1 MIKNLRADQSY
12 FLTFERFGFVQ
23 GNSRNSDTARIACNE
38 IGGYYSLL
46 WMETREQIRNKTF
59 DYTVPV
65 QTVQSLK
72 NIISKTDSLY
82 SSYQR
87 LAIIDCS
94 LIDQVPA
101 QLTAMVEKANECEGF
116 IYADYSDETRP
127 KSLAGSFLSYYFRST
142 SYHFFDIGG
151 PLLENP
157 PIDKMTFCGDKPW
170 ELDLV
175 EGFER
180 YILTAGQVSF
190 CSWHFAQG
198 KEIIDPYDFYTTIVF
213 KMYDHFRNSFF
224 EITLNACSLSWLERA
239 TQGKPLSFFRYL
251 MIMESFDESF
261 IKEYVY
267 YTARGSYSEEG
278 YTDYAIA
285 RLSFGYQLSPEYLAF
300 ADETGEQY
308 SYH

>member
-198 KEIIDPYDFYTTIVF
+198 KKIIYWISGYNYFI
-213 KMYDHFRNSFF
+213 FRNANSF
-224 EITLNACSLSWLERA
+224 
-239 TQGKPLSFFRYL
+239 
-251 MIMESFDESF
+251 
-261 IKEYVY
+261 
-267 YTARGSYSEEG
+267 
-278 YTDYAIA
+278 
-285 RLSFGYQLSPEYLAF
+285 
-300 ADETGEQY
+300 
-308 SYH
+308 

>member
-1 MIKNLRADQSY
+1 MKNYNLKFDS
-12 FLTFERFGFVQ
+12 FGFIK
-23 GNSRNSDTARIACNE
+23 RNERNARTNGISCDE
-38 IGGYYSLL
+38 ISKFHCSL
-46 WMETREQIRNKTF
+46 WMSIIEAIRNEEF
-59 DYTVPV
+59 CYTVPV
-65 QTVQSLK
+65 QTISCLK
-72 NIISKTDSLY
+72 KSIPHPDLFY
-82 SSYQR
+82 LSYQR

-127 KSLAGSFLSYYFRST
+127 KKLADYYLSYYFSSTDRSD
-142 SYHFFDIGG
+142 FDIGG

-170 ELDLV
+170 ELDTF
-175 EGFER
+175 EGFKR
-180 YILTAGQVSF
+180 YLLTAGQVSF
-190 CSWHFAQG
+190 CSWRFEQG

>member
-1 MIKNLRADQSY
+1 MKKDTTMNQSY
-12 FLTFERFGFVQ
+12 FLTFKRFGLVKK
-23 GNSRNSDTARIACNE
+23 NSHNSDTAKITCDE
-38 IGGYYSLL
+38 VGSHHDLL
-46 WMETREQIRNKTF
+46 WMETLEEVRNKTF

-65 QTVQSLK
+65 FTIKGLNK
-72 NIISKTDSLY
+72 YFEDPGYTHRK
-82 SSYQR
+82 R

-224 EITLNACSLSWLERA
+224 EITLNACSLRWLEGA

-251 MIMESFDESF
+251 MIMECFDESF

-267 YTARGSYSEEG
+267 YTARGSYADEG
-278 YTDYAIA
+278 YTDHAVA
-285 RLSFGYQLSPEYLAF
+285 KLSFGYQLPEEYL
-300 ADETGEQY
+300 QY
-308 SYH
+308 ARESNDLYCNE